1 MGRVL
6 GVPVGVGEF
15 VNGVLVKF
23 NETSDEPSSLPV
35 DRWFSRAFHRQFFI
49 KVLRGFRDGV
59 ISEIGVVPEAKTW
72 L

>member
-6 GVPVGVGEF
+6 GVPVGVGVF
-15 VNGVLVKF
+15 VKGVLVEL

-35 DRWFSRAFHRQFFI
+35 DRWFSGAFHKQFFI

-59 ISEIGVVPEAKTW
+59 VSEIGLVPEAKTW